1 MYIVV
6 PYIAATLHIY
16 LCKILSPPTLLVQPV
31 RLHISIDHLILFISF
46 LSLSLSL
53 FSCCFVG
60 FLFIFF
66 YTSSSSFLQWT
77 TITNR
82 LCSNWNHQTIQVN
95 GVQVLYPLSSRIQIT
110 GDSSSASQLD
120 ETRPVQSKT
129 ISRSFKRCAYW
140 IWRVIELNRRSY

>member
-53 FSCCFVG
+53 YFHVVLLVFFLYSFILLLQVFYNGPPSPIDFV
-60 FLFIFF
+60 
-66 YTSSSSFLQWT
+66 
-77 TITNR
+77 
-82 LCSNWNHQTIQVN
+82 QTEIIKQ
-95 GVQVLYPLSSRIQIT
+95 
-110 GDSSSASQLD
+110 
-120 ETRPVQSKT
+120 
-129 ISRSFKRCAYW
+129 FK
-140 IWRVIELNRRSY
+140 